1 MNYEANTIKWKPGD
15 IVIHDAD
22 SKDHKMLMVIL
33 SVDDSGRAKSRY
45 LNIQEIAGLG
55 QKIAIPMLKH
65 YKQIYENDI
74 KYLHD
79 YARFDI
85 AITEND
91 REIAKRFSE

>member
-1 MNYEANTIKWKPGD
+1 MIYEANTTKWKKGD
-15 IVIHDAD
+15 IVIYDAD

-33 SVDDSGRAKSRY
+33 SVDDSGRAKTRY

-55 QKIAIPMLKH
+55 QKMAIPMLKH
-65 YKQIYENDI
+65 YKQTYENDI

-79 YARFDI
+79 PARFNI
-85 AITEND
+85 VITEND